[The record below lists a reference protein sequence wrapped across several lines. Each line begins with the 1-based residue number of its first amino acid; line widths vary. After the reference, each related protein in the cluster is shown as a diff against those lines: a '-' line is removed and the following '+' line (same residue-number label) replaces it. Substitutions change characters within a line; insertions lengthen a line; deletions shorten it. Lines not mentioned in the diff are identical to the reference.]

1 MSSERERERR
11 IPDDGERRR
20 DYPEV
25 QFTLAGDEGKSP
37 EELEEEIRLILLKR
51 DFYEAMFEL
60 EQKYKQKP
68 DSAE

>member
-1 MSSERERERR
+1 MNAYNDSEHK
-11 IPDDGERRR
+11 R

-25 QFTLAGDEGKSP
+25 QFTLAGDEGLSP
-37 EELEEEIRLILLKR
+37 EELKEEIDLILLKR
-51 DFYEAMFEL
+51 HYYEAMFEI